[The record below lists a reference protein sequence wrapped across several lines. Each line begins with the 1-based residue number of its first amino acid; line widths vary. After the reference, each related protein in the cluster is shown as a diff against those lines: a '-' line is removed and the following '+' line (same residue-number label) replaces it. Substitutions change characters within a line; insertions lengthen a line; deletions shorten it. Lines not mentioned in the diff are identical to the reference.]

1 MKNDILRNDYLQ
13 NDTDVYSSL
22 RDFFHQKDP
31 VLSKNLKAKVDKL
44 INLVFQKNVNFSELY
59 LFIESE
65 KNKEVLLG
73 IAKELCSIISNEI
86 SICENKNSK
95 SEYSCLQVF
104 SLKKLKEIEKEFPGF
119 PICMAPLSLSVS
131 CHIGPG
137 ALALACSKKVPELD
151 A

>member
-13 NDTDVYSSL
+13 NDTDIYSSL

-31 VLSKNLKAKVDKL
+31 VLSRNLKAKVDKL

-104 SLKKLKEIEKEFPGF
+104 SLKKLKEIEKELRLRIERTVALNLTPKTQLEGILY
-119 PICMAPLSLSVS
+119 PIKEMILHANR
-131 CHIGPG
+131 
-137 ALALACSKKVPELD
+137 
-151 A
+151 